1 MPSNRNFTSYVI
13 PDDGWEVPNAA
24 ELSKLANLARK
35 AERAG
40 GFNGVLPVRRVATG
54 PEADAA
60 QTSAGNSS
68 PAADPSGAPVVF
80 SGLAKDW
87 VVRQRGRYELMRR
100 VGAVRLK
107 LRPCMSVVD
116 PRFFSREFGEI
127 SVSDFFGE
135 RSPVVGRYM
144 LFENDWHR
152 VHRALRG
159 GYEIPH
165 QLSSVGE
172 RPVFLAG
179 RRGTG
184 LSFQR
189 HSESWMAQA
198 FGRKVWVLVPGTNPR
213 PTNARAWWRILPLD
227 GGGGRPRCGW
237 CAKRAAPGRQRD
249 KLEWMGGKQASSN
262 DSAGGR
268 AAAATLTSLPP
279 NPSLPPDTRICLAHP
294 GDVVFVPR
302 GWWHASV
309 NIDDL
314 NLGIGWEGP
323 CRGWDE
329 AMKAVLTG
337 DMETVDRWCNSGDP
351 VSMGAM
357 KLAAQAGDAAMLKVL
372 LEKAGGLKVLREQGA
387 GDVAVAAA
395 DTGQVEMLEMLRDV
409 GANVALSK
417 DSAFQS
423 TALHCA
429 AKCGH
434 VRMFSWLLSAKADIE
449 DADCY
454 GKPIHYAAYHGHIE
468 VLSVLMSAKA
478 SIEANA
484 SSADV
489 AASEGKPDAPL
500 AAAWGKAGVQE
511 ALQRCGDS
519 PGDLNALEAV
529 RPLLPGPGPPSAEA
543 PPALQILQRRTPLHL
558 AAAQGHSVATMTL
571 LSAEADPNASDA
583 WGLTPFQYAD
593 AAGHKKVALQVAS
606 AASAVADDSSIEES
620 NDTESVRT
628 EPDPESN
635 PN

>member
-1 MPSNRNFTSYVI
+1 MPSSRNTTSYII

-35 AERAG
+35 AERLG

-60 QTSAGNSS
+60 EAT
-68 PAADPSGAPVVF
+68 AADPSGAPVVF

-107 LRPCMSVVD
+107 LKPCMSVVE

-127 SVSDFFGE
+127 SVNDFFGE

-144 LFENDWHR
+144 LFENHWHR

-159 GYEIPH
+159 AYEIPQ
-165 QLSSVGE
+165 QLSCVGE
-172 RPVFLAG
+172 RPVFVAG

-213 PTNARAWWRILPLD
+213 PTQRRAWWRILPLD

-249 KLEWMGGKQASSN
+249 KLEWMGGKETSSN
-262 DSAGGR
+262 DSSGSR

-294 GDVVFVPR
+294 GDVVFVPK

-314 NLGIGWEGP
+314 NLGIGWEGS
-323 CRGWDE
+323 CHGWDA

-337 DMETVDRWCNSGDP
+337 DVEAVERWCTSGEP
-351 VSMGAM
+351 VTMGAL
-357 KLAAQAGDAAMLKVL
+357 KLAAQAGDSAMVKML
-372 LEKAGGLKVLREQGA
+372 LEKGGGLKVLREQGA
-387 GDVAVAAA
+387 GDVVVAAA
-395 DTGQVEMLEMLRDV
+395 DTGQVEMLEMLRDA
-409 GANVALSK
+409 GANVAFAK
-417 DSAFQS
+417 DSALQS

-449 DADCY
+449 EADSY
-454 GKPIHYAAYHGHIE
+454 GKPMHYAAYHGHIE

-478 SIEANA
+478 SIEG
-484 SSADV
+484 STSCADS
-489 AASEGKPDAPL
+489 AASEEKPDAPL

-511 ALQRCGDS
+511 ALRRCGDV

-529 RPLLPGPGPPSAEA
+529 RPLLPGPGPTSTDVR
-543 PPALQILQRRTPLHL
+543 PALQILQRRTPLHL
-558 AAAQGHSVATMTL
+558 AAAQGHAIVTVSL
-571 LSAEADPNASDA
+571 LAAQADPNAADV
-583 WGLTPFQYAD
+583 WGLSPFNYAD

-606 AASAVADDSSIEES
+606 AAATCADDSSGVEDS

-628 EPDPESN
+628 EPDPESA